1 MFPPTEVS
9 FGGAES
15 ARINQRTLELD
26 DMPFAGLAEIF
37 TLTDGTYV
45 DDLMAIEPGR
55 VHYYT
60 IQFCSF
66 AHKCVNVTTEPTIVI
81 RK

>member
-15 ARINQRTLELD
+15 ARINQRTLELNN
-26 DMPFAGLAEIF
+26 MPFASIAEIF
-37 TLTDGTYV
+37 SLAEGTDN
-45 DDLMAIEPGR
+45 DLMSIEPGR
-55 VHYYT
+55 VHYHT